1 MSTRFSARRSR
12 RSRPTGSR
20 SAADAASGNIA
31 APAHTA
37 SLGAAP
43 AGAPAAD
50 EAAAGGT
57 APLRARVVAAHGRL
71 LRVRTVDGAET
82 LARPP
87 GRNAQIVC
95 GDEVECLLDS
105 RHDELRITGVVPR
118 RGALY
123 RSNARGQGELIAA
136 NLTLLIVVVAP
147 LPAPDFFIV
156 DRYLAA
162 AQCAGI
168 RAAVLLNKSD
178 LAGDE
183 NIESALSVYAGLGFT
198 VLRVS
203 AETQA
208 GIAGLRA
215 LLQTQTAAFVG
226 QSGVGKSSLSR
237 ALVPHSSASVG
248 ALLRDDEGR
257 HTTTAVRLYELPD
270 GGAIVDSPGVRDFAP
285 AIDRLEAAALGFP
298 EIAALSAGCRFG
310 DCRHL
315 REPDCA
321 VSAAVG
327 TALDARRYES
337 YRRLRRLFE
346 RLQPPPGARGER

>member
-12 RSRPTGSR
+12 RVRPGGGR
-20 SAADAASGNIA
+20 SAADE
-31 APAHTA
+31 TA
-37 SLGAAP
+37 
-43 AGAPAAD
+43 AGA
-50 EAAAGGT
+50 G
-57 APLRARVVAAHGRL
+57 APLRARVIAAHGRL
-71 LRVRTVDGAET
+71 LRVRTADGAER
-82 LARPP
+82 LARAP
-87 GRNAQIVC
+87 GRNTQVVC
-95 GDEVECLLDS
+95 GDEVECQLDS
-105 RHDELRITGVVPR
+105 RHDELRIRDIAPR
-118 RGALY
+118 RGTLY

-136 NLTLLIVVVAP
+136 NLTLLLVVVAP
-147 LPAPDFFIV
+147 LPVPDFFIV

-168 RAAVLLNKSD
+168 RAAVLLNKAD
-178 LAGDE
+178 LAADE
-183 NIESALSVYAGLGFT
+183 GIESALSVYARLGFT
-198 VLRVS
+198 LLRIS
-203 AETQA
+203 AETR
-208 GIAGLRA
+208 AGLTGLST
-215 LLQTQTAAFVG
+215 LLHSQTAAFVG

-237 ALVPHSSASVG
+237 ALVPDSSASVG

-285 AIDRLEAAALGFP
+285 AIDRLDAAALGFS

-310 DCRHL
+310 NCRHL

-327 TALDARRYES
+327 TTLDPRRYES

-346 RLQPPPGARGER
+346 RLQPAPGPRGAR

>member
-1 MSTRFSARRSR
+1 MR
-12 RSRPTGSR
+12 
-20 SAADAASGNIA
+20 
-31 APAHTA
+31 
-37 SLGAAP
+37 P
-43 AGAPAAD
+43 AGDKPAAGAGPPSIAEN
-50 EAAAGGT
+50 EAAAVAAAT
-57 APLRARVVAAHGRL
+57 ADAPATGADSLLRAQVIAAHGRL
-71 LRVRTVDGAET
+71 LRVRTAAGAES

-87 GRNAQIVC
+87 GRDVQLVC
-95 GDEVECLLDS
+95 GDEVECQLDL
-105 RHDELRITGVVPR
+105 RHDELRIIHIAPR

-136 NLTLLIVVVAP
+136 NLTLLVVVVAP
-147 LPAPDFFIV
+147 LPTPDFFIV

-178 LAGDE
+178 LASDDG
-183 NIESALSVYAGLGFT
+183 IESQLSVYDRLGLT
-198 VLRVS
+198 SLRVS
-203 AETQA
+203 AETQQ
-208 GIAGLRA
+208 GLDRLR
-215 LLQTQTAAFVG
+215 LLLRSQTAAFVG

-237 ALVPHSSASVG
+237 ALVPQSSASVG

-257 HTTTAVRLYELPD
+257 HTTSAVRLYGLPD
-270 GGAIVDSPGVRDFAP
+270 GGAIIDSPGVRDFAP
-285 AIDRLEAAALGFP
+285 AIDRLDAPALGFP
-298 EIAALSAGCRFG
+298 EIAALSSGCRFA

-327 TALDARRYES
+327 TTLDPRRYES

-346 RLQPPPGARGER
+346 RLQAPPGARGRR